1 LYCKSFVRNLVPLG
15 LFSDCFCV
23 TEVAGYAVRWE
34 LASTIIAENRD
45 AILGIQA
52 VRPVETDSQ
61 DTA

>member
-1 LYCKSFVRNLVPLG
+1 
-15 LFSDCFCV
+15 
-23 TEVAGYAVRWE
+23 VAGYAVRWE